1 MEVHLHPVDGSGA
14 MAVSPN
20 NCAFLLNLTLPIV
33 NFTIVMVHQ
42 TESGMT
48 KLSVINVSFLND
60 ESLADCAILCA
71 LNSEMLLQSISST
84 SNNEEKNE
92 DLEFV
97 YLKRLKQAIENGV
110 LSKIGDQNYLNSLF
124 DET

>member
-1 MEVHLHPVDGSGA
+1 
-14 MAVSPN
+14 
-20 NCAFLLNLTLPIV
+20 
-33 NFTIVMVHQ
+33 
-42 TESGMT
+42 MT
-48 KLSVINVSFLND
+48 KLSVFNVSFLND

-71 LNSEMLLQSISST
+71 LNSEMLLQSISSA

-124 DET
+124 NET

>member
-1 MEVHLHPVDGSGA
+1 
-14 MAVSPN
+14 
-20 NCAFLLNLTLPIV
+20 
-33 NFTIVMVHQ
+33 
-42 TESGMT
+42 MT

>member
-1 MEVHLHPVDGSGA
+1 
-14 MAVSPN
+14 
-20 NCAFLLNLTLPIV
+20 
-33 NFTIVMVHQ
+33 
-42 TESGMT
+42 MT
-48 KLSVINVSFLND
+48 KLSVFNVSFLND

-71 LNSEMLLQSISST
+71 LNSEMLLQSISSA

>member
-1 MEVHLHPVDGSGA
+1 
-14 MAVSPN
+14 
-20 NCAFLLNLTLPIV
+20 
-33 NFTIVMVHQ
+33 
-42 TESGMT
+42 MT

-71 LNSEMLLQSISST
+71 LNSEMLLQSISSA